1 MGALARRTPTRRSF
15 RMSSHAKQTTATVIP
30 CLRYRDALAMIEW
43 LRKAFGFERHAVH
56 ADGDV
61 VHHAQLTFGHGMI
74 MLGSVDNG
82 TAWGRRIVQPDE
94 IGRRETQA
102 CYVDVTDCAAHYTQ
116 ARAAGAEI
124 VDGLETRDYGGN
136 GYSARDPG
144 GHLRSFGDHDPR
156 AEQVT

>member
-1 MGALARRTPTRRSF
+1 MCL
-15 RMSSHAKQTTATVIP
+15 TTGVHFCVGTLIP

>member
-1 MGALARRTPTRRSF
+1 
-15 RMSSHAKQTTATVIP
+15 MSSHAKQTTATVIP

-124 VDGLETRDYGGN
+124 VDGSKPGTTAATAT
-136 GYSARDPG
+136 ARAIREATCG
-144 GHLRSFGDHDPR
+144 RLATTIRGRNRSHEKARCPHHG
-156 AEQVT
+156 

>member
-43 LRKAFGFERHAVH
+43 LCKAF
-56 ADGDV
+56 
-61 VHHAQLTFGHGMI
+61 
-74 MLGSVDNG
+74 
-82 TAWGRRIVQPDE
+82 
-94 IGRRETQA
+94 GRRETQA
-102 CYVDVTDCAAHYTQ
+102 CYVVVTDCAAHYTQ

-124 VDGLETRDYGGN
+124 VHGLETRDYGGS
-136 GYSARDPG
+136 GYSARDPE
-144 GHLRSFGDHDPR
+144 GHLWSFGDHDPR